1 MTEPTNAPIGNF
13 SVRRFWRTFFVMLT
27 FVSISACAAMLAR
40 PVNNNVRLAASDPQL
55 AELMNDEVFPGVTR
69 ALLPDIL
76 CHSPQGCLRADARGT
91 GHGQADSP
99 TAQPDLIHEV
109 VQPFAHAA
117 LTARAERA
125 QRDPNYAKR
134 I

>member
-27 FVSISACAAMLAR
+27 FVGISACAAMLAR

-76 CHSPQGCLRADARGT
+76 CHSPAGCGT
-91 GHGQADSP
+91 GRGQADSP

-125 QRDPNYAKR
+125 QRDPDYAKR
-134 I
+134 IDAD